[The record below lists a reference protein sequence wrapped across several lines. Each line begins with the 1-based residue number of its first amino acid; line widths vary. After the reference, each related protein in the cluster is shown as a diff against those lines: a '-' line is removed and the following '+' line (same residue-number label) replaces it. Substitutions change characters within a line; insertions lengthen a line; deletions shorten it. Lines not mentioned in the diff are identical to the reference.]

1 MSNLHKDLVDAQIHV
16 PKGFTAAANDTIL
29 TKDAGGSLVWAAG
42 SAGGGV
48 TSIVA
53 GTNVTISPVG
63 GTGAVTVNSSSGFVS
78 TNIKGYGSLDVGNE
92 YGLGNAQFNNEHKF
106 STDLGASA
114 ITTISPKNM
123 VNTSVWVNPL
133 AGNALKS
140 FSGWIFGASGQN
152 VNISLLRVKLSCPIP
167 GVYPSTIDV
176 CRASTTSFTL
186 SGNAEPACFNVT
198 SFSTCTGYDATMETN
213 EVLVLTAYC
222 VSGSSAA
229 FMLNCN
235 ILSGY

>member
-1 MSNLHKDLVDAQIHV
+1 MSNLHKDLADAQIHV
-16 PKGFTAAANDTIL
+16 PKGFTAAANDTTL

-42 SAGGGV
+42 GGGAGV

-53 GTNVTISPVG
+53 GTNVSISPIG
-63 GTGAVTVNSSSGFVS
+63 GTGAVTVNSNSFIS
-78 TNIKGYGSLDVGNE
+78 TNIKAYGSFDIGNE

-106 STDLGASA
+106 STDLGVSA

-123 VNTSVWVNPL
+123 VNSSVWVNPL
-133 AGNALKS
+133 AGNSLKS
-140 FSGWIFGASGQN
+140 FTGWIFGAAGQN

-167 GVYPSTIDV
+167 GVYPATIDV
-176 CRASTTSFTL
+176 CRASTTDFTL
-186 SGNAEPACFNVT
+186 SGNNEPDCFNLDT
-198 SFSTCTGYDATMETN
+198 FTTCVGYDDTLEAN
-213 EVLVLTAYC
+213 EVLVLSAYC

-235 ILSGY
+235 ILSGW